1 MAQTRPYIKLRG
13 DGVYNPVV
21 QSNPKFDMYVRGR
34 LPDNIS
40 ASYRK
45 KQRLPSSTVKTPYID
60 KLQPAILNPKG
71 NPNVA
76 SMMGSGKHKV
86 KVRQPYVGG
95 VQSKRL
101 AFRNE
106 VSLSAK
112 HTPKPIKATYAK
124 VGARQMDL
132 APAYRGKNAIFGK

>member
-1 MAQTRPYIKLRG
+1 MAQTRPYVPLRG

-40 ASYRK
+40 AAYRK
-45 KQRLPSSTVKTPYID
+45 KQRQPGSVVKTPYID

-76 SMMGSGKHKV
+76 SIMGSGKHKV
-86 KVRQPYVGG
+86 KVKQPYEGG

-106 VSLSAK
+106 ISLSAK
-112 HTPKPIKATYAK
+112 HHAKPIKATYAK
-124 VGARQMDL
+124 VGARQMAL
-132 APAYRGKNAIFGK
+132 MPVYRGKNAIFGK